1 MASAQRNSNDDTPHR
16 PALKPLDQFEGTLS
30 NRVYQSLKQA
40 ILSLEYRPGEI
51 LRKQQVCDTLQVSR
65 SPVSEAVARLAG
77 EGLVTILPQT
87 GTYVSRF
94 SMAEI
99 RESAFLREAL
109 EIAAIEFLTPVI
121 TEDQIIRLRR
131 NLRVQRALVEDG
143 DHDGFYETDAEMHA
157 LIMSFTGFRRLASM
171 VETVWLQVAR
181 ARRVVLPVPGR
192 IGDTLAEHEAIL
204 HALEARDTA
213 AAIAATRRHL
223 RQLLSFL
230 EPLEQAR
237 PELFQ
242 SP

>member
-1 MASAQRNSNDDTPHR
+1 MARAQRESGDSPRDTT
-16 PALKPLDQFEGTLS
+16 LKPLDQFAGTLS

-51 LRKQQVCDTLQVSR
+51 LRKQQVCEVLQVSR

-109 EIAAIEFLTPVI
+109 EVAAIEFLTPVI
-121 TEDQIIRLRR
+121 SEDQIVRLRR
-131 NLRVQRALVEDG
+131 NLRIQRALVEDG
-143 DHDGFYETDAEMHA
+143 DSDGFYETDAEMHA
-157 LIMSFTGFRRLASM
+157 LIMSFTGFRRLAHM

-192 IGDTLAEHEAIL
+192 MEDTLAEHQAIL
-204 HALEARDTA
+204 RALETHDTA
-213 AAIAATRRHL
+213 AAVAATRHHL

-230 EPLEQAR
+230 EPLEEAR